1 MPIHLEALEVTFTD
15 LRGKQ
20 VPVLDIEKLEIDDG
34 EQLCLVGGSGS
45 GKTTLLNVLAGISQP
60 TKGKVLYDQRDIA
73 AMSEAERD
81 KFRAENIGYVFQSFN
96 LLQSL
101 SALENVA
108 IAGTFGGLS
117 KNESRERATKLLQR
131 VDLGHRLD
139 ARPGTLS
146 VGEQQRVGIARALI
160 NQPRVVLADEPTAN
174 LDEARADEVL
184 DLLAEIV
191 EEEDATLILVT
202 HEARVRERFAEHED
216 HRVVDLK
223 EISKSSSKSSS
234 KSTKSKGGDA

>member
-1 MPIHLEALEVTFTD
+1 MPIQIEALEVTFTD
-15 LRGKQ
+15 LQGKR
-20 VPVLDIEKLEIDDG
+20 VPVLDIAELAIEDG
-34 EQLCLVGGSGS
+34 EQVCLVGGSGS

-60 TKGKVLYDQRDIA
+60 TKGKVLYDGRDIA

-81 KFRAENIGYVFQSFN
+81 TFRAENIGYVFQSFN

-101 SALENVA
+101 SSLENVA

-117 KNESRERATKLLQR
+117 KAESRKRATELLQR

-160 NQPRVVLADEPTAN
+160 NQPKVVLADEPTAN
-174 LDEARADEVL
+174 LDEERADEVL

-191 EEEDATLILVT
+191 DEEEATLILVT
-202 HEARVRERFAEHED
+202 HEARVRERFADGDED
-216 HRVVDLK
+216 QRVVDLK
-223 EISKSSSKSSS
+223 QISKKAKS
-234 KSTKSKGGDA
+234 

>member
-1 MPIHLEALEVTFTD
+1 MPIQLEALEVTFTD

-20 VPVLDIEKLEIDDG
+20 VPVLSIAELTIADG

-60 TKGKVLYDQRDIA
+60 TRGKVLYDDRDIA
-73 AMSEAERD
+73 TMSEAERD
-81 KFRAENIGYVFQSFN
+81 GFRAENIGYVFQSFN

-108 IAGTFGGLS
+108 IAGTFGGLGRA
-117 KNESRERATKLLQR
+117 ESRTRATELLKR
-131 VDLGHRLD
+131 VGLGHRLD

-184 DLLAEIV
+184 ALLAEIV
-191 EEEDATLILVT
+191 EEEEATLILVT
-202 HEARVRERFAEHED
+202 HEARVRERFAENTD

-223 EISKSSSKSSS
+223 DISGAS
-234 KSTKSKGGDA
+234 A